1 MRWSFRIARIFGID
15 LKVHFTFLF
24 IIVLGALQGQG
35 MAALLNASPAAGAV
49 LGVLAILLLFLCVTL
64 HELGH
69 SLVALRFGLPVR
81 EIILLPIGG
90 IAFMGRNPN
99 KPMHELLIAVAGPA
113 VNVAIIAVLIPLLAM
128 VHGLPGFWTLASPL
142 RIIYEL
148 RSNPVAL
155 MVAILIHANAVLVLF
170 NMIPAFPL
178 DGGRVLRA
186 ILGFNMPFVRATR
199 VAAGVG
205 QVLAVVLGL
214 WALKEGYWLGA
225 IIAFLIFNGAGA
237 ETAAAHAATVLAT
250 RRVGDAYNKHALYLT
265 PDNRASHVIEHLLTS
280 YQPDFA
286 VVYRGRLAGVVTR
299 DDILKWLSATAG
311 RYDQYVTEIM
321 HENVLRVDA
330 RLALDEVMKQMEE
343 HQQRVAGVFDGEAF
357 LGLVSADDIAEAQVI
372 LSYMGRPVEPSG
384 TASPVGAPW
393 PVPR

>member
-24 IIVLGALQGQG
+24 VVVLGALQGQAAA
-35 MAALLNASPAAGAV
+35 MAVHASPAAGAA
-49 LGVLAILLLFLCVTL
+49 LGALAILLLFLCVTL

-69 SLVALRFGLPVR
+69 SVVALRFGLPVR

-90 IAFMGRNPN
+90 IAFMGRNPS
-99 KPMHELLIAVAGPA
+99 KPMHELLIALAGPA
-113 VNVAIIAVLIPLLAM
+113 VNVVIVAVLLPVLVLTTRGIGLGVLTSIFGIISLLR
-128 VHGLPGFWTLASPL
+128 H
-142 RIIYEL
+142 
-148 RSNPVAL
+148 NPVA
-155 MVAILIHANAVLVLF
+155 MMTAILVHANVLLVVF

-186 ILGFNMPFVRATR
+186 VLGFNMPFVRATR
-199 VAAGVG
+199 LAAGVG
-205 QVLAVVLGL
+205 QVLAVLLGL
-214 WALKEGYWLGA
+214 WGLSRGHWLLA
-225 IIAFLIFNGAGA
+225 NIAFLILNGAGA

-250 RRVGDAYNKHALYLT
+250 RRVGDAYHKHAISLT

-286 VVYRGRLAGVVTR
+286 VIFRGRLAGVVTR
-299 DDILKWLSATAG
+299 EDILKWLSATAG

-357 LGLVSADDIAEAQVI
+357 LGLVSAEDIAEAQVI

-384 TASPVGAPW
+384 TPSPVGTPW